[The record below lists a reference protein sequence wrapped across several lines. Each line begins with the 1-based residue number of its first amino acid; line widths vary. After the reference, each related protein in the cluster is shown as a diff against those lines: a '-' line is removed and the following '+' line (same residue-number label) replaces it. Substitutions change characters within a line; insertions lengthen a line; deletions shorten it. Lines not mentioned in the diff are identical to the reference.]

1 MGDPAGIGP
10 EVVLKAVAEEEI
22 RKVCIPVIIGDAQLL
37 AHTARTLDLQCGYD
51 IVRKEEPFPD
61 NFSDP
66 VIFHLDNIGGFIE
79 PGIESGAAGKAAAG
93 YIEAAVELC
102 AAGSVDA
109 IATAPINKRA
119 LFLGGYSFPGHTEF
133 LAHLTGAEE
142 YAMAFVAANLRIVL
156 LSTHVPLSEAIRMVE
171 RDLIVK
177 IVNLTHRE
185 LQRWGIERPR
195 LAVAALNPHG
205 AEGGLFGVEEASE
218 IVPAI
223 EACRGVDD
231 INVRG
236 PFSAD
241 TVFLRASRG
250 EFDAVIAC
258 YHDQA
263 MIPVKCLSFGEAV
276 NVTLGL
282 PFIRT
287 SVDHGTAFEIAGTG
301 AASTYSPGPRHR
313 AHPHLPC
320 RFPLRD
326 ALRFHSLQPI
336 QYISFRL
343 AHCDSFHPLALR
355 LSSGTFYFAQ
365 LGISHFAAGQ
375 GGVSRRRVKAAD
387 STVTACD
394 IIPPAIKAFGKRLQ
408 EN

>member
-1 MGDPAGIGP
+1 LCYAAGIGP

-22 RKVCIPVIIGDAQLL
+22 RKICIPIIIGDAQLL
-37 AHTARTLDLQCGYD
+37 AHTARTLDLQSGYD
-51 IVRKEEPFPD
+51 IVRKDEAFPD
-61 NFSDP
+61 ELNEP
-66 VIFHLDNIGGFIE
+66 LIYHLDNIGGYIE

-102 AAGSVDA
+102 AAGSIDA
-109 IATAPINKRA
+109 MATAPINKRA

-156 LSTHVPLSEAIRMVE
+156 LSTHVPLSVAIRMVE
-171 RDLIVK
+171 RDRLVK
-177 IVNLTHRE
+177 VINLTHRE

-223 EACRGVDD
+223 QAVHGMDE
-231 INVRG
+231 INVHG

-287 SVDHGTAFEIAGTG
+287 SVDHGTAFDIAGKG
-301 AASTYSPGPRHR
+301 LAE
-313 AHPHLPC
+313 
-320 RFPLRD
+320 
-326 ALRFHSLQPI
+326 HS
-336 QYISFRL
+336 SMM
-343 AHCDSFHPLALR
+343 A
-355 LSSGTFYFAQ
+355 
-365 LGISHFAAGQ
+365 
-375 GGVSRRRVKAAD
+375 
-387 STVTACD
+387 
-394 IIPPAIKAFGKRLQ
+394 AIKLAAELSTQAGESCRPV
-408 EN
+408 EA

>member
-10 EVVLKAVAEEEI
+10 EVVLKAVAEDDVRNI
-22 RKVCIPVIIGDAQLL
+22 CLPVIIGDAQLL
-37 AHTARTLDLQCGYD
+37 AHTARMLDLQSGYD
-51 IVRKEEPFPD
+51 ITRRGEEMPAQ
-61 NFSDP
+61 FSDP
-66 VIFHLDNIGGFIE
+66 LIYHLDNVSGFIE
-79 PGIESGAAGKAAAG
+79 PGIESGAAGKAAAE

-102 AAGSVDA
+102 AAGSIDA

-156 LSTHVPLSEAIRMVE
+156 LSTHVPLAEAIRMVE
-171 RDLIVK
+171 RDRLVRI
-177 IVNLTHRE
+177 INLTHRE
-185 LQRWGIERPR
+185 LLRWGLERPR

-218 IVPAI
+218 MLPAI
-223 EACRGVDD
+223 EACRRVDEV
-231 INVRG
+231 NVQG

-287 SVDHGTAFEIAGTG
+287 SVDHGTAFDIAGKG
-301 AASTYSPGPRHR
+301 LAE
-313 AHPHLPC
+313 
-320 RFPLRD
+320 
-326 ALRFHSLQPI
+326 HS
-336 QYISFRL
+336 SMV
-343 AHCDSFHPLALR
+343 A
-355 LSSGTFYFAQ
+355 
-365 LGISHFAAGQ
+365 
-375 GGVSRRRVKAAD
+375 
-387 STVTACD
+387 
-394 IIPPAIKAFGKRLQ
+394 AIKLAAELSTIAGESGRAV
-408 EN
+408 EV

>member
-1 MGDPAGIGP
+1 MPRIGITMGDPAGIGP

-22 RKVCIPVIIGDAQLL
+22 RRICVPLIIGDAQLL

-51 IVRKEEPFPD
+51 IIRKGEPLPEFLAEPA
-61 NFSDP
+61 
-66 VIFHLDNIGGFIE
+66 IFHLDNISGFIE
-79 PGIESGAAGKAAAG
+79 PGIESGAAGRAAAG

-102 AAGSVDA
+102 AAGSIDA

-133 LAHLTGAEE
+133 LAQLTGTEE
-142 YAMAFVAANLRIVL
+142 YAMAFVAENLRVVL
-156 LSTHVPLSEAIRMVE
+156 ISTHVPLSEAIRLVE
-171 RDLIVK
+171 RDRVVRI
-177 IVNLTHRE
+177 INLTHRE
-185 LQRWGIERPR
+185 LRRWGIERPR

-218 IVPAI
+218 IAPAI
-223 EACRGVDD
+223 EACHGIDE

-287 SVDHGTAFEIAGTG
+287 SVDHGTAFDIAGKG
-301 AASTYSPGPRHR
+301 LAEHSSMVAAIK
-313 AHPHLPC
+313 L
-320 RFPLRD
+320 
-326 ALRFHSLQPI
+326 
-336 QYISFRL
+336 
-343 AHCDSFHPLALR
+343 
-355 LSSGTFYFAQ
+355 
-365 LGISHFAAGQ
+365 
-375 GGVSRRRVKAAD
+375 AAD
-387 STVTACD
+387 LSTRAGESSRAVEA
-394 IIPPAIKAFGKRLQ
+394 
-408 EN
+408 

>member
-22 RKVCIPVIIGDAQLL
+22 RKICLPIIIGDAQLL
-37 AHTARTLDLQCGYD
+37 AHTARTLDLQSGYD
-51 IVRKEEPFPD
+51 IVRKEETLPER
-61 NFSDP
+61 FSDP
-66 VIFHLDNIGGFIE
+66 IIYHLDNVSGFIE

-133 LAHLTGAEE
+133 LAHLTGTEE

-156 LSTHVPLSEAIRMVE
+156 LSTHVPLSVAIRMVE
-171 RDLIVK
+171 KDRLVK
-177 IVNLTHRE
+177 IINLTYRE
-185 LQRWGIERPR
+185 LRRWGIERPR

-218 IVPAI
+218 MVPAI
-223 EACRGVDD
+223 EAARELDD
-231 INVRG
+231 INVQG

-250 EFDAVIAC
+250 EFDAVVAC

-287 SVDHGTAFEIAGTG
+287 SVDHGTAFDIAGKG
-301 AASTYSPGPRHR
+301 LAE
-313 AHPHLPC
+313 
-320 RFPLRD
+320 
-326 ALRFHSLQPI
+326 HS
-336 QYISFRL
+336 SMV
-343 AHCDSFHPLALR
+343 A
-355 LSSGTFYFAQ
+355 
-365 LGISHFAAGQ
+365 
-375 GGVSRRRVKAAD
+375 
-387 STVTACD
+387 
-394 IIPPAIKAFGKRLQ
+394 AIKLAAELSTQAGESCRAV
-408 EN
+408 EV

>member
-1 MGDPAGIGP
+1 MRQSDQPSETSGSRPRRVLPRIGITMGDPAGIGP

-22 RKVCIPVIIGDAQLL
+22 RKICLPVIIGDAQLL
-37 AHTARTLDLQCGYD
+37 AHTARTLDLQSGYD
-51 IVRKEEPFPD
+51 IIRKDEEFPD
-61 NFSDP
+61 QISEP
-66 VIFHLDNIGGFIE
+66 IIYHLDNISGSIE

-102 AAGSVDA
+102 AAGNIDA

-156 LSTHVPLSEAIRMVE
+156 LSTHVPLSQAIRMVE
-171 RDLIVK
+171 RDRLVAVI
-177 IVNLTHRE
+177 NLTHRE

-205 AEGGLFGVEEASE
+205 AEGGLFGMEEASE
-218 IVPAI
+218 IAPAI
-223 EACRGVDD
+223 EACRGIDD
-231 INVRG
+231 INVNG

-250 EFDAVIAC
+250 EFDAVVAC

-287 SVDHGTAFEIAGTG
+287 SVDHGTAFDIAGKG
-301 AASTYSPGPRHR
+301 LAEHSSMVAAIK
-313 AHPHLPC
+313 L
-320 RFPLRD
+320 
-326 ALRFHSLQPI
+326 
-336 QYISFRL
+336 
-343 AHCDSFHPLALR
+343 
-355 LSSGTFYFAQ
+355 
-365 LGISHFAAGQ
+365 
-375 GGVSRRRVKAAD
+375 AAD
-387 STVTACD
+387 LSTQAGESCRPV
-394 IIPPAIKAFGKRLQ
+394 
-408 EN
+408 EV

>member
-1 MGDPAGIGP
+1 
-10 EVVLKAVAEEEI
+10 
-22 RKVCIPVIIGDAQLL
+22 
-37 AHTARTLDLQCGYD
+37 
-51 IVRKEEPFPD
+51 
-61 NFSDP
+61 
-66 VIFHLDNIGGFIE
+66 
-79 PGIESGAAGKAAAG
+79 
-93 YIEAAVELC
+93 
-102 AAGSVDA
+102 
-109 IATAPINKRA
+109 

-171 RDLIVK
+171 RDRVIKTVS
-177 IVNLTHRE
+177 LTHRE

-218 IVPAI
+218 IMPAI
-223 EACRGVDD
+223 EASRRDED
-231 INVRG
+231 INVQG
-236 PFSAD
+236 PYSAD

-287 SVDHGTAFEIAGTG
+287 SVDHGTAFDIAGKG
-301 AASTYSPGPRHR
+301 LAE
-313 AHPHLPC
+313 
-320 RFPLRD
+320 
-326 ALRFHSLQPI
+326 HS
-336 QYISFRL
+336 SMV
-343 AHCDSFHPLALR
+343 A
-355 LSSGTFYFAQ
+355 
-365 LGISHFAAGQ
+365 
-375 GGVSRRRVKAAD
+375 
-387 STVTACD
+387 
-394 IIPPAIKAFGKRLQ
+394 AIKLAAELSTQAGESGRAV
-408 EN
+408 EV